1 MQGRLVDN
9 AKIIYVSAPAD
20 YNTSAATSEFIC
32 MKNYQRVCFIIQTG
46 AWAGGTAAVTLSQA
60 TSDGGTTASLGFS
73 YMWTNDGATTT
84 DTLTKTAV
92 TSNTFNLD
100 TASSLYVI
108 EVTSDMLDVDN
119 GYDWVLLEIA
129 AASDDNTDL
138 YSVVAIAYEGRH
150 SASGLKSAIA

>member
-1 MQGRLVDN
+1 
-9 AKIIYVSAPAD
+9 
-20 YNTSAATSEFIC
+20 
-32 MKNYQRVCFIIQTG
+32 
-46 AWAGGTAAVTLSQA
+46 
-60 TSDGGTTASLGFS
+60 
-73 YMWTNDGATTT
+73 MWTNDGATTT

-129 AASDDNTDL
+129 AASGDNTDL